1 MYQKKLVQRNRIY
14 TFDNGIHRRSMRDNH
29 SKVYKACIKRNW
41 YKETVYTL
49 LDNRI
54 HRRPMRDK
62 HNKVYKSFS
71 KEDFIRLSSTN
82 GLG

>member
-1 MYQKKLVQRNRIY
+1 MYQKKLVQKNGIY

-29 SKVYKACIKRNW
+29 SKVYKSCIKRNW
-41 YKETVYTL
+41 YKEIVYTL